1 MSANLLTLLGN
12 ITVDSGGCPDPFIS
26 ESRYPYKEGCK
37 MIPTS
42 TQTVQTLTLIH
53 RYWWPQLREKPLGH
67 HRHGLQMLR
76 PLPPIL
82 LRKLLLLP
90 RPSRRR
96 STGERGRLHPLRVS
110 PALLRSTSRQR
121 Y

>member
-1 MSANLLTLLGN
+1 
-12 ITVDSGGCPDPFIS
+12 
-26 ESRYPYKEGCK
+26 
-37 MIPTS
+37 
-42 TQTVQTLTLIH
+42 
-53 RYWWPQLREKPLGH
+53 
-67 HRHGLQMLR
+67 MLR

-96 STGERGRLHPLRVS
+96 SMGERGRLHPLRVS

-121 Y
+121 YQTIIPEYRIASGNHDHGVGFYHPACQTT